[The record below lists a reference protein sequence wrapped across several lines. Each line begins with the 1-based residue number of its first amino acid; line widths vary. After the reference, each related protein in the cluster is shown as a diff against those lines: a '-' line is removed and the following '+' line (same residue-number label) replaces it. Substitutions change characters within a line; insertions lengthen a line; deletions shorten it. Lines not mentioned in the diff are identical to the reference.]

1 MTTLKTLLLAAA
13 ALPLI
18 GIGAVQAAD
27 APKNQAQNQPAAKSQ
42 AAPMKVSTADYVKKA
57 AIGDMFEIESS
68 KIAAEKATDKRLKDF
83 AQKMVKDHGNST
95 EKLKATL
102 TKAKVNDP
110 MPTEMDAEHKQK
122 VDKLRSASGAEF
134 DRMYFE
140 EQTKAHR
147 EAHAL
152 HDGYA
157 QNGDNAELK
166 KTAADI
172 AKVVQSHIK
181 ELEDIQKDN
190 AKRNVSSSRGV
201 DPAAPPDRKAAP
213 AAPTAPTRP

>member
-1 MTTLKTLLLAAA
+1 MPTLKTLLLAAA
-13 ALPLI
+13 ALPLM
-18 GIGAVQAAD
+18 GLGAAQAAD
-27 APKNQAQNQPAAKSQ
+27 APRTQNQPATKSQ

-68 KIAAEKATDKRLKDF
+68 KLAAEKATDKRLKNF
-83 AQKMVKDHGNST
+83 AQKMVKDHGNSS

-102 TKAKVNDP
+102 SKAKVNEP
-110 MPTEMDAEHKQK
+110 LPTELDAEHKQTL
-122 VDKLRSASGAEF
+122 DKLRAASGAEY

-140 EQTKAHR
+140 EQLKGHR
-147 EAHAL
+147 EALAL

-157 QNGDNAELK
+157 KSGDNAELK
-166 KTAADI
+166 KTAGDI
-172 AKVVQSHIK
+172 TKVVQSHIK

-190 AKRNVSSSRGV
+190 AKRNASSSRGV

>member
-27 APKNQAQNQPAAKSQ
+27 APKNQAQTRQAPKNQ

-68 KIAAEKATDKRLKDF
+68 KLAAEKANDKRLKSF
-83 AQKMVKDHGNST
+83 AEKMVKDHGKST

-102 TKAKVNDP
+102 TKAKVSEQP
-110 MPTEMDAEHKQK
+110 PTEMDAEHKETL
-122 VDKLRSASGAEF
+122 DKLRNASGAEF
-134 DRMYFE
+134 DRMYFQ
-140 EQTKAHR
+140 EQMKGHR
-147 EAHAL
+147 EAHEL
-152 HDGYA
+152 HSGYA
-157 QNGDNAELK
+157 KTGDNAELK
-166 KTAADI
+166 KTAGEID
-172 AKVVQSHIK
+172 KVVQSHMK
-181 ELEDIQKDN
+181 ELDNIQKDN

-201 DPAAPPDRKAAP
+201 DPAAPKSAP
-213 AAPTAPTRP
+213 ATPSAPSRP